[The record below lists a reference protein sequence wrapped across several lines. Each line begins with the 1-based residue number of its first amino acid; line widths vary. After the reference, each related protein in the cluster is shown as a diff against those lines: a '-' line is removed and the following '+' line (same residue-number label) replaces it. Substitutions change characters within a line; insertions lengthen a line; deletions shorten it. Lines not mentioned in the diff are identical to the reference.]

1 MNKPADFDNVQE
13 FTNVPQLPPGGYICR
28 IIGVQET
35 TAKSSGAAM
44 LKIGVDIAEGEFK
57 GHFQR
62 LFDSDNRSDKKW
74 RAVVNQLVYAPDGSN
89 TTNRGF
95 KTFVTS
101 VQKSNNG
108 FQVQWGNN
116 FAPCFKG
123 RLVGVVFRREGW
135 IDDNGEVRFTTKPA
149 WFHSVDEI
157 RKGVPVPED
166 KIPDDVVDYISD
178 NNITVPS
185 APAKSPANNFPQNFD
200 PSDFE
205 EVGTGDLPF

>member
-13 FTNVPQLPPGGYICR
+13 FINIPQLPPGGYICR

-35 TAKSSGAAM
+35 TAKSSGAEM

-62 LFDSDNRSDKKW
+62 LFDSDNRPDKKW
-74 RAVVNQLVYAPDGSN
+74 RAVVNQLTYATDGSN

-108 FQVQWGNN
+108 FQVQWGNK
-116 FAPCFKG
+116 FAACFKG
-123 RLVGVVFRREGW
+123 KLVGVVFRREGW
-135 IDDNGEVRFTTKPA
+135 IDDNGELRFTTKPA

-157 RKGVPVPED
+157 RQGVPVPED

-178 NNITVPS
+178 NNIPVPA
-185 APAKSPANNFPQNFD
+185 APVQNPANNFPQNYD
-200 PSDFE
+200 LSDFE
-205 EVGTGDLPF
+205 DVGTGDLPF